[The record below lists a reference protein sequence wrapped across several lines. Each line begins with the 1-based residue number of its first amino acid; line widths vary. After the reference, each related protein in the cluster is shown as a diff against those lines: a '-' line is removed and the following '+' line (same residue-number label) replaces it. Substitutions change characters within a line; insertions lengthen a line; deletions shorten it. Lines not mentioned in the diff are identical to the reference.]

1 MRTRGSSGRSPGA
14 RSTSFGRA
22 QQRLWRVM
30 HAELAGLSTDSIHL
44 LALRSDHF
52 VMDAQPEEVVD
63 GVTAVV
69 RAVRDKTP
77 LPPCERVFK
86 DPDVRCLG

>member
-1 MRTRGSSGRSPGA
+1 
-14 RSTSFGRA
+14 
-22 QQRLWRVM
+22 
-30 HAELAGLSTDSIHL
+30 
-44 LALRSDHF
+44 
-52 VMDAQPEEVVD
+52 MDAQPEEVVD